1 MLCILEEQKS
11 EDKQRKYQMYILF
24 RSSTKGQKT
33 ISNFRRSQQYHK
45 MLKSTFP
52 FKSTK
57 ESKWNA
63 CKPGKIFRLLSSTLS
78 FLWRTSNCFQYP
90 TQTNLSVPIYR
101 VRTANI
107 QMVRGLLVL
116 YDGRKSGWANQHGGL
131 LIIEISTWQMLQLS
145 FASTF

>member
-1 MLCILEEQKS
+1 MHANQAKS
-11 EDKQRKYQMYILF
+11 LDFYQARF
-24 RSSTKGQKT
+24 
-33 ISNFRRSQQYHK
+33 
-45 MLKSTFP
+45 
-52 FKSTK
+52 
-57 ESKWNA
+57 
-63 CKPGKIFRLLSSTLS
+63 LS
-78 FLWRTSNCFQYP
+78 FDAHQTVSNIQPKPTSRF
-90 TQTNLSVPIYR
+90 LYR